1 MIDHHQP
8 PGIAQVAPAS
18 VRGFLAV
25 FHLDAVYGDAFFGVG
40 DGVVRDNGVIG
51 RLRDIPGF
59 RSRCI
64 YGLWKNS
71 GLQAAQ
77 FIVGAWG
84 LGGIDIIFLG
94 IFTGDFG
101 GTFLFDIFGGDF
113 GDTFLFD
120 IFGGVLPV
128 GILAVG
134 VCLFSVF
141 GGTNG
146 STISDTPIIFL
157 RILAGNVFR
166 MIRSVLGDIRRSI
179 IIAFAEVRLLC
190 LLCVYT
196 LRGIIFC
203 AVSQGAAVHPGRQDN
218 TQKKSG

>member
-25 FHLDAVYGDAFFGVG
+25 FHLDAVYGDTFF
-40 DGVVRDNGVIG
+40 
-51 RLRDIPGF
+51 
-59 RSRCI
+59 
-64 YGLWKNS
+64 
-71 GLQAAQ
+71 
-77 FIVGAWG
+77 
-84 LGGIDIIFLG
+84 GGIDIIFLG
-94 IFTGDFG
+94 
-101 GTFLFDIFGGDF
+101 IFGGDF

-120 IFGGVLPV
+120 I
-128 GILAVG
+128 
-134 VCLFSVF
+134 F

-157 RILAGNVFR
+157 RLLAGNVFR

>member
-25 FHLDAVYGDAFFGVG
+25 FHLDAVYGDAFFGGG
-40 DGVVRDNGVIG
+40 DGVVRDNGVIE

-64 YGLWKNS
+64 YGLRKNS

-101 GTFLFDIFGGDF
+101 GTFLFDIFGG
-113 GDTFLFD
+113 
-120 IFGGVLPV
+120 VLPV

-146 STISDTPIIFL
+146 STISDTSIIFL

-166 MIRSVLGDIRRSI
+166 RIRSVLGDIRRSI
-179 IIAFAEVRLLC
+179 IIAFAEIRLLC

>member
-25 FHLDAVYGDAFFGVG
+25 FHLDAVYGDAFFGGG

-101 GTFLFDIFGGDF
+101 GTFLFDIFGG
-113 GDTFLFD
+113 
-120 IFGGVLPV
+120 VLPV
-128 GILAVG
+128 GIRAVG
-134 VCLFSVF
+134 VCLFSGF

-146 STISDTPIIFL
+146 STISDTSIIFL

-179 IIAFAEVRLLC
+179 IIAFVEVRLLC

>member
-25 FHLDAVYGDAFFGVG
+25 FHLDAVYGNAFF
-40 DGVVRDNGVIG
+40 
-51 RLRDIPGF
+51 
-59 RSRCI
+59 
-64 YGLWKNS
+64 
-71 GLQAAQ
+71 
-77 FIVGAWG
+77 
-84 LGGIDIIFLG
+84 GGIDIVFLG

-101 GTFLFDIFGGDF
+101 G
-113 GDTFLFD
+113 TFLFD

-146 STISDTPIIFL
+146 STISDTSIIFL

-179 IIAFAEVRLLC
+179 IIAFVEVRLLC

>member
-25 FHLDAVYGDAFFGVG
+25 FHLDAVYGDAFFGGG

-77 FIVGAWG
+77 FIVGALG

-101 GTFLFDIFGGDF
+101 G
-113 GDTFLFD
+113 TFLFD

-157 RILAGNVFR
+157 RILAGNAFR

-190 LLCVYT
+190 LLCVYAR
-196 LRGIIFC
+196 RGIIFC